1 MGKGKGSRLYELNL
15 WMWSYG
21 RRQPCK
27 VTVEEAEQRRREL
40 LIKASNLKR
49 AVQTLKLHEK
59 SAALRG
65 LLGTRMLWEMNEEE
79 M

>member
-1 MGKGKGSRLYELNL
+1 M
-15 WMWSYG
+15 
-21 RRQPCK
+21 
-27 VTVEEAEQRRREL
+27 EEAEQRRREL